1 MRDKYVKNNNFF
13 SEFQKILEILMCG
26 KKLLILEIILGLLND
41 A

>member
-13 SEFQKILEILMCG
+13 RITKKKYEIPLVG
-26 KKLLILEIILGLLND
+26 KKLLTIENMLER